1 MYRNL
6 FKVTQIRVISRISLE
21 AKRWGSK
28 GRGAWSGAEVG
39 RQRAE
44 E

>member
-6 FKVTQIRVISRISLE
+6 FQVTKIRVRGRISLE
-21 AKRWGSK
+21 AKRRDSK
-28 GRGAWSGAEVG
+28 GRGARRGAEVG